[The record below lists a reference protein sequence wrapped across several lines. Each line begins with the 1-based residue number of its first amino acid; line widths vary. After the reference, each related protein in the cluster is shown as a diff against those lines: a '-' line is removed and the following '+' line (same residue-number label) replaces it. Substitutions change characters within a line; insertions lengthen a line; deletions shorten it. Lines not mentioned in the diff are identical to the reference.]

1 MLPAGHR
8 HRGLGSNP
16 GPGPGAANG
25 PALPT
30 PIRSPVREKF
40 DRERNRRPKTKLKIT
55 AMSAYALKPGL
66 FAGCILAFLLTPS
79 HRSHAQEPSPQAY
92 AAYQAGV
99 AALSRNDFNTA
110 RAEFEKVVRLAPSLE
125 QGHSA
130 LGTVLVRIGRTS
142 DGIRELQKALAMKA
156 SDGSAQLS
164 LALAY
169 EQGGQF
175 TKALP
180 LLAKLEAVA
189 RSEKRPLPVT
199 VAVAYAR
206 ALAATQQFP
215 AAVARMKEAIA
226 EDPHNAELQDDLGS
240 LYADRED
247 WPNARQAF
255 TAALQENPDLAS
267 AHLHLGMTLEAQQQ
281 PGALEELT
289 RAYQLAP
296 GNAVIALQLGQALAS
311 GGNDEQAIPLLQH
324 ALELDPGSAPA
335 AYQLGLALQR
345 TGKPDQAIPLFE
357 KAAQA
362 DAQNAEVLINLGLAL
377 CQVQRVKEAVPVLQH
392 AVSLAPG
399 NITAH
404 QDLAAAYIQLNQF
417 DDAVSQLR
425 AALKLSPDAAQL
437 HYNLGLAFKMQDDA
451 VDAIPELEAAE
462 KLDPSAPEPAYA
474 LGLLYLQAGR
484 YADAARELNTTL
496 KLQPENGDAWAT
508 LGSVYNHLDKL
519 PEAAAALQEAIRR
532 LPQQP
537 DPHLTLAAVL
547 GKQNQPAQATA
558 ERKVAADLMRTN
570 MNRQR
575 AEVASNSGDSLLK
588 SGKVEDAI
596 VEFRNALSYYP
607 DYAQAHLGL
616 ANALQRQGNN
626 IEAAVE
632 RQKAETLA
640 KNPEH

>member
-1 MLPAGHR
+1 
-8 HRGLGSNP
+8 
-16 GPGPGAANG
+16 
-25 PALPT
+25 
-30 PIRSPVREKF
+30 
-40 DRERNRRPKTKLKIT
+40 
-55 AMSAYALKPGL
+55 MSAYPLKTRL
-66 FAGCILAFLLTPS
+66 FAGCILAVLLTIS
-79 HRSHAQEPSPQAY
+79 YRSHAQEPSPQAY
-92 AAYQAGV
+92 AAYQAGA

-110 RAEFEKVVRLAPSLE
+110 REEFEKVVHLAPSLE

-130 LGTVLVRIGRTS
+130 LGTVLVRMGRTN

-175 TKALP
+175 AKALP
-180 LLAKLEAVA
+180 LFAKLEAVS
-189 RSEKRPLPVT
+189 RTEKHPLAAT
-199 VAVAYAR
+199 VVVAYAR
-206 ALAATQQFP
+206 ALAATQQFS
-215 AAVARMKEAIA
+215 AAVARMKESVA

-240 LYADRED
+240 LYAERED

-255 TAALQENPDLAS
+255 TAALQANPDLAS
-267 AHLHLGMTLEAQQQ
+267 AHLHLGMTLWAQQQ

-289 RAYQLAP
+289 RAYRLAP
-296 GNAVIALQLGQALAS
+296 QNAVIALQLGQALAS
-311 GGNDEQAIPLLQH
+311 GGNDEQAIPLLRH
-324 ALELDPGSAPA
+324 ALELDPDSTSA

-345 TGKPDQAIPLFE
+345 TGKAGDAIPLFQ
-357 KAAQA
+357 KAAEA
-362 DAQNAEVLINLGLAL
+362 DAQNAEVLTNLGMAL
-377 CQVQRVKEAVPVLQH
+377 CQVQRAKEAVPVLQR
-392 AVSLAPG
+392 AVSLTPG

-425 AALKLSPDAAQL
+425 AALKLSPDAPQL

-462 KLDPSAPEPAYA
+462 KLDPSAPEPPYA
-474 LGLLYLQAGR
+474 LGLLHLQAGR
-484 YADAARELNTTL
+484 YADAARELNTSL

-532 LPQQP
+532 LPEQP

-547 GKQNQPAQATA
+547 VKQNQPAEATA
-558 ERKVAADLMRTN
+558 ERKKAAGLMRAN

-575 AEVASNSGDSLLK
+575 AEVASNSGNSLLK

-596 VEFRNALSYYP
+596 EEFRNALNYDP
-607 DYAQAHLGL
+607 DYAEAHMGL
-616 ANALQRQGNN
+616 ANALQRQGNS
-626 IEAAVE
+626 IEAATE